1 MTLSKIGPS
10 SALDHPSA
18 TDPRLAGRR
27 EILLPE
33 RAIMAALEQQPLVR
47 GLLAVGAGYFPK
59 ATGHLRHRPEIL
71 DEALL
76 IYCVKGGGWCE
87 LAGQLHTVR
96 AGDLLV
102 LPPDVPYTCGAHVA
116 NPWTIHWAC
125 ALGANLPEY
134 LRQLGVSAQ
143 APLVWMGEDLQLARL
158 FNEVLQTLG
167 NGSSFLNLLQA
178 SHALAHLLAVSIR
191 HRHERTR
198 DASYV
203 VEKVAQA
210 IIYMSEHLD
219 QPLRVSALAA
229 LANLSQAHFS
239 VLFKQQTGC
248 SPRDYLHLLRIH
260 RACQLLRGSTL
271 NVKEIASKLGY
282 QDQFHFS
289 RQFKAF
295 QGLSPTEYRERK
307 NVQPAK
313 G

>member
-1 MTLSKIGPS
+1 VVNRSTKGPQ
-10 SALDHPSA
+10 LE
-18 TDPRLAGRR
+18 GQR
-27 EILLPE
+27 EILLPDGVVKVALRE
-33 RAIMAALEQQPLVR
+33 RSLLR
-47 GLLAVGAGYFPK
+47 GLLTAGAGYSPK
-59 ATGHLRHRPEIL
+59 ATGHLRPHPQSL
-71 DEALL
+71 HPALL
-76 IYCVKGGGWCE
+76 IYCVKGVGWCE

-102 LPPDVPYTCGAHVA
+102 LPPDVPYTCGAHAA
-116 NPWTIHWAC
+116 NPWTIHWAS

-134 LRQLGVSAQ
+134 LNELGVSAQ

-158 FNEVLQTLG
+158 FNEVLQTLET
-167 NGSSFLNLLQA
+167 GSSFLHLLQA

-198 DASYV
+198 DASDV
-203 VEKVAQA
+203 VQKVAQA

-219 QPLRVSALAA
+219 QLLRVSALAA

-271 NVKEIASKLGY
+271 NVKGIAARLGY

-295 QGLSPTEYRERK
+295 QGLSPTEYRENRT
-307 NVQPAK
+307 VQPA
-313 G
+313 GR

>member
-1 MTLSKIGPS
+1 MDNRSAKGPQ
-10 SALDHPSA
+10 LE
-18 TDPRLAGRR
+18 GRR

-33 RAIMAALEQQPLVR
+33 RVVKAALREQPLLR
-47 GLLAVGAGYFPK
+47 GLLTAGAGYSPK
-59 ATGHLRHRPEIL
+59 AAGHLRRRPQSL
-71 DEALL
+71 DQTLL
-76 IYCVKGGGWCE
+76 IYCVKGVGWCE

-102 LPPDVPYTCGAHVA
+102 LAPDVPYTCGAHIA

-134 LRQLGVSAQ
+134 LNELEVSTQ

-158 FNEVLQTLG
+158 FNEVLQTLE

-178 SHALAHLLAVSIR
+178 SHALAHLLAMSIR

-198 DASYV
+198 DTSDV

-295 QGLSPTEYRERK
+295 QGLSPTEYRECRPA
-307 NVQPAK
+307 QSAK

>member
-1 MTLSKIGPS
+1 MVNRTTRGP
-10 SALDHPSA
+10 L
-18 TDPRLAGRR
+18 LEGQR
-27 EILLPE
+27 EVLLPE
-33 RAIMAALEQQPLVR
+33 RVVKTALRERSLLR
-47 GLLAVGAGYFPK
+47 GLLATGAGYAPK
-59 ATGHLRHRPEIL
+59 ATGHLRCRPQSL
-71 DEALL
+71 DQALL
-76 IYCVKGGGWCE
+76 IYCVKGVGWCE

-102 LPPDVPYTCGAHVA
+102 LPPGVPYTCGAHVA

-125 ALGANLPEY
+125 ALGENLPEY
-134 LRQLGVSAQ
+134 LDELGISAQ

-158 FNEVLQTLG
+158 FNEVLQTLESG
-167 NGSSFLNLLQA
+167 TSFLNLLQA

-198 DASYV
+198 DASDV
-203 VEKVAQA
+203 VEKVAQG

-248 SPRDYLHLLRIH
+248 SPREYLHLLRIH
-260 RACQLLRGSTL
+260 GACQLLRGSTL
-271 NVKEIASKLGY
+271 NVKEIASRLGY

-295 QGLSPTEYRERK
+295 QGLSPTEYRESRTL
-307 NVQPAK
+307 QPAK

>member
-1 MTLSKIGPS
+1 MVNRSTTGPQ
-10 SALDHPSA
+10 LE
-18 TDPRLAGRR
+18 GQR

-33 RAIMAALEQQPLVR
+33 RIVRVALRKRSLLR
-47 GLLAVGAGYFPK
+47 GLLSAGAGYSPK
-59 ATGHLRHRPEIL
+59 ATGHLCRRPQSRGQ
-71 DEALL
+71 ALL
-76 IYCVKGGGWCE
+76 IYCVKGVGWCE

-102 LPPDVPYTCGAHVA
+102 LPPDVPYTCGAHAA

-125 ALGANLPEY
+125 ALGANLAEY
-134 LRQLGVSAQ
+134 LNELGISPQ
-143 APLVWMGEDLQLARL
+143 APLIWMGEDLQLARL
-158 FNEVLQTLG
+158 FNEVLQTLE
-167 NGSSFLNLLQA
+167 NGASFLHLLQA

-198 DASYV
+198 DASDV
-203 VEKVAQA
+203 VAKVAQA

-219 QPLRVSALAA
+219 QPLRVSALAS

-271 NVKEIASKLGY
+271 NVKEIAARLGY

-295 QGLSPTEYRERK
+295 QGLAPTEYREGSAM
-307 NVQPAK
+307 QPARA
-313 G
+313 

>member
-1 MTLSKIGPS
+1 MDTRPTTG
-10 SALDHPSA
+10 
-18 TDPRLAGRR
+18 TRLEGRR

-33 RAIMAALEQQPLVR
+33 RVTRAALREQPLLR
-47 GLLAVGAGYFPK
+47 GLLIAGAGYSPK
-59 ATGHLRHRPEIL
+59 ATGQLRRRPQSL
-71 DEALL
+71 DQALL

-87 LAGQLHTVR
+87 LGGQLHTVR

-102 LPPDVPYTCGAHVA
+102 LPPDVSYTCGAHVA
-116 NPWTIHWAC
+116 NPWTIHWAS
-125 ALGANLPEY
+125 ALGANLPDY
-134 LRQLGVSAQ
+134 LKELGGSVR

-158 FNEVLQTLG
+158 FNEALKTLESG
-167 NGSSFLNLLQA
+167 FSFLNLLQA
-178 SHALAHLLAVSIR
+178 SHALAHLLAMSIR

-198 DASYV
+198 DASDV
-203 VEKVAQA
+203 VEKVAQG

-271 NVKEIASKLGY
+271 SVKEIASRLGY

-295 QGLSPTEYRERK
+295 QGLSPTEYREPK
-307 NVQPAK
+307 PM
-313 G
+313 

>member
-1 MTLSKIGPS
+1 
-10 SALDHPSA
+10 
-18 TDPRLAGRR
+18 
-27 EILLPE
+27 LLT
-33 RAIMAALEQQPLVR
+33 A
-47 GLLAVGAGYFPK
+47 GAGYSPK
-59 ATGHLRHRPEIL
+59 ATGHLRRRPQSL
-71 DEALL
+71 DQALL
-76 IYCVKGGGWCE
+76 IYCVKGVGWCE

-125 ALGANLPEY
+125 ALGANLAEY
-134 LRQLGVSAQ
+134 VNELGVSAQ

-158 FNEVLQTLG
+158 FNEVLQTLE
-167 NGSSFLNLLQA
+167 NGSSYLNLLQA

-198 DASYV
+198 DASDV
-203 VEKVAQA
+203 VQKVAQA

-271 NVKEIASKLGY
+271 NVKEIAARLGY

-295 QGLSPTEYRERK
+295 QGLSPTEYRENRPM
-307 NVQPAK
+307 QPARA
-313 G
+313 

>member
-1 MTLSKIGPS
+1 MDNRSESRFRSEGQ
-10 SALDHPSA
+10 
-18 TDPRLAGRR
+18 R
-27 EILLPE
+27 EILLTE
-33 RAIMAALEQQPLVR
+33 RVVKATLREQPLLR
-47 GLLAVGAGYFPK
+47 GLLAAGAGYSPK
-59 ATGHLRHRPEIL
+59 ATGHLRRRPESL
-71 DEALL
+71 DQALL
-76 IYCVKGGGWCE
+76 IYCVKGVGWCE

-102 LPPDVPYTCGAHVA
+102 LPPAVPYTCGAHVA
-116 NPWTIHWAC
+116 NPWTLHWAC
-125 ALGANLPEY
+125 AVGTNLPEY
-134 LRQLGVSAQ
+134 LSELGVSVR

-158 FNEVLQTLG
+158 FNEVLQTLE

-178 SHALAHLLAVSIR
+178 SYALAHLLAVSIR

-198 DASYV
+198 DTSDV

-260 RACQLLRGSTL
+260 RACQLLRSSTL
-271 NVKEIASKLGY
+271 NVKEIASRLGY

-295 QGLSPTEYRERK
+295 QGVSPSDYREQRASA
-307 NVQPAK
+307 PAK
-313 G
+313 T

>member
-1 MTLSKIGPS
+1 M
-10 SALDHPSA
+10 DHRSA
-18 TDPRLAGRR
+18 TSARLEGRR
-27 EILLPE
+27 EVLLPE
-33 RAIMAALEQQPLVR
+33 RVLKAALREQPLLR
-47 GLLAVGAGYFPK
+47 GLLIAGAGYSPK
-59 ATGHLRHRPEIL
+59 AIGQLRRRPQSL
-71 DEALL
+71 DQALL
-76 IYCVKGGGWCE
+76 IYCIKGGGWCE

-96 AGDLLV
+96 AGDLLL
-102 LPPDVPYTCGAHVA
+102 LPPDVAYNCGAHVA
-116 NPWTIHWAC
+116 NPWTIHWAS
-125 ALGANLPEY
+125 ALGANLADY
-134 LRQLGVSAQ
+134 LGELGVSVR
-143 APLVWMGEDLQLARL
+143 APIVWMGEDLQLARL
-158 FNEVLQTLG
+158 FNEVLQTLE

-178 SHALAHLLAVSIR
+178 SHALAHLLAMSIR

-198 DASYV
+198 DASDV

-219 QPLRVSALAA
+219 QPLRVSALAT

-260 RACQLLRGSTL
+260 SACQLLRGSTL

-295 QGLSPTEYRERK
+295 QGLSPSEYREHK
-307 NVQPAK
+307 LLQPAQGYGQSAQEK
-313 G
+313 QPI

>member
-1 MTLSKIGPS
+1 VVNRSPIDARIEG
-10 SALDHPSA
+10 H
-18 TDPRLAGRR
+18 R

-33 RAIMAALEQQPLVR
+33 RVVAAALRERSLLR
-47 GLLAVGAGYFPK
+47 GLLTAGAGYSPK
-59 ATGHLRHRPEIL
+59 VTGHLRRRPQSL
-71 DEALL
+71 DQALL
-76 IYCVKGGGWCE
+76 IYCVKGVGWCE

-102 LPPDVPYTCGAHVA
+102 LPPDVSYTCGAHAA
-116 NPWTIHWAC
+116 NPWTIHWAS

-134 LRQLGVSAQ
+134 LNELGVSPQ
-143 APLVWMGEDLQLARL
+143 APLVRVGEDLQLARL
-158 FNEVLQTLG
+158 FNEVLQTLE

-178 SHALAHLLAVSIR
+178 SHALAHLLAVTIR
-191 HRHERTR
+191 HRHKHTH
-198 DASYV
+198 DTSDV
-203 VEKVAQA
+203 VEKVAQG

-295 QGLSPTEYRERK
+295 QGLSPTEYRDNRPT
-307 NVQPAK
+307 QPTK

>member
-1 MTLSKIGPS
+1 MKSCCPNRWS
-10 SALDHPSA
+10 
-18 TDPRLAGRR
+18 RLRLR
-27 EILLPE
+27 ERSLL
-33 RAIMAALEQQPLVR
+33 R
-47 GLLAVGAGYFPK
+47 GLLTAGAGYAPK
-59 ATGHLRHRPEIL
+59 ATGHLRCRPQSL
-71 DEALL
+71 DQALL
-76 IYCVKGGGWCE
+76 IYCVKGVGWCE
-87 LAGQLHTVR
+87 FAGQLHTVR

-102 LPPDVPYTCGAHVA
+102 LPPGVPFTCGAHVA

-125 ALGANLPEY
+125 ALGENLPEY
-134 LRQLGVSAQ
+134 LDELGISAQ

-158 FNEVLQTLG
+158 FNEVLQTLESG
-167 NGSSFLNLLQA
+167 AAYLNLLQA
-178 SHALAHLLAVSIR
+178 SHALAHLLAVKHPASP
-191 HRHERTR
+191 RTHSR
-198 DASYV
+198 RLGG

-271 NVKEIASKLGY
+271 NVKEIASRLGY

-295 QGLSPTEYRERK
+295 QGLSPTEYRDSSTL
-307 NVQPAK
+307 QPAK

>member
-1 MTLSKIGPS
+1 MHNRSTS
-10 SALDHPSA
+10 SA
-18 TDPRLAGRR
+18 RLEGRR

-33 RAIMAALEQQPLVR
+33 RVLKVALREQPLLR
-47 GLLAVGAGYFPK
+47 GLLIAGAGYSPK
-59 ATGHLRHRPEIL
+59 ATGQLHRRPQSL
-71 DEALL
+71 DQALL

-102 LPPDVPYTCGAHVA
+102 LPPGAPYTCGAHVA
-116 NPWTIHWAC
+116 SPWTLHWAS
-125 ALGANLPEY
+125 ALGSNLPNY
-134 LRQLGVSAQ
+134 LNELGVSTK
-143 APLVWMGEDLQLARL
+143 APLVSMGEDLQLARL
-158 FNEVLQTLG
+158 FNEVLQTLQH
-167 NGSSFLNLLQA
+167 GSSFLNLLQA

-191 HRHERTR
+191 HRHEHTR
-198 DASYV
+198 DASDV
-203 VEKVAQA
+203 VEKVAQG

-229 LANLSQAHFS
+229 MANLSQAHFS

-271 NVKEIASKLGY
+271 NVKEIGSKLGY

-307 NVQPAK
+307 APQPAK
-313 G
+313 V